1 MKFDEWHHPISQKVY
16 DVAFVLRD
24 VTTPAFLHMVE
35 PWATGGIFVPVEQMH
50 IAEEYLKAEQPTTN
64 IDLSKRIQPFDTT
77 PPHDVVLEFSEKDFV
92 QNGSD
97 SMAVLNNLNEML
109 GQVENNGVYEYGI
122 FRLSVGELTDLAPT
136 LIKI

>member
-1 MKFDEWHHPISQKVY
+1 M
-16 DVAFVLRD
+16 
-24 VTTPAFLHMVE
+24 
-35 PWATGGIFVPVEQMH
+35 
-50 IAEEYLKAEQPTTN
+50 
-64 IDLSKRIQPFDTT
+64 
-77 PPHDVVLEFSEKDFV
+77 LEFSEKDFV